1 MLSAHAE
8 PDFDQLSQ
16 NSTANHSPRRASS
29 LVPGGRA
36 FWEPTCAP
44 GKRGG
49 DRDAPVA
56 AHAPQQLLGFAW
68 QVLPAAPTALQGWRR
83 PAVVCK
89 EPPTQHQGAASHP
102 SRLAGGETGQKAAA
116 QPWEVLRS
124 HHRRADFCTS
134 STGCAAVL
142 SPRPRGRLPPAL
154 PPSPPGKEAAAPGG
168 RGRDGWETAPGCSQ
182 DGATDP
188 HLIKNCSPH
197 SWGCCKER
205 CLPEP

>member
-83 PAVVCK
+83 PVVVCK
-89 EPPTQHQGAASHP
+89 EPPTQHQGSASHP
-102 SRLAGGETGQKAAA
+102 SGLLGGETGQKAAA

-124 HHRRADFCTS
+124 HHWRADFCTS
-134 STGCAAVL
+134 STGCAACC
-142 SPRPRGRLPPAL
+142 GAE
-154 PPSPPGKEAAAPGG
+154 PSAPGSAPLCPATIPPREGSSSSRGQRQG
-168 RGRDGWETAPGCSQ
+168 RVGDSSRLLPR
-182 DGATDP
+182 
-188 HLIKNCSPH
+188 
-197 SWGCCKER
+197 R
-205 CLPEP
+205 CH

>member
-134 STGCAAVL
+134 STGCAACCGAEP
-142 SPRPRGRLPPAL
+142 SAPGSAPPCPATIPPREGSSSSRGQKQGAGTGGRQLQ
-154 PPSPPGKEAAAPGG
+154 AAPK
-168 RGRDGWETAPGCSQ
+168 TVP
-182 DGATDP
+182 
-188 HLIKNCSPH
+188 LIPI
-197 SWGCCKER
+197 
-205 CLPEP
+205 

>member
-102 SRLAGGETGQKAAA
+102 SRLLGGETGQKAAA

-124 HHRRADFCTS
+124 HHWRADFCTS
-134 STGCAAVL
+134 STGCAACC
-142 SPRPRGRLPPAL
+142 GAE
-154 PPSPPGKEAAAPGG
+154 PSAPGSAPPCPATIPPREGSSSSRGQGQRQG
-168 RGRDGWETAPGCSQ
+168 RVGNSSRLLPR
-182 DGATDP
+182 
-188 HLIKNCSPH
+188 
-197 SWGCCKER
+197 R
-205 CLPEP
+205 CH